1 MASLGILSPSPPAEA
16 MRARRAV
23 PGQLGL
29 DLTPRRGKRPRV
41 VGYCRVS
48 SEAQA
53 QDGLS
58 LGTQERM
65 IRSYCTMRGLHL
77 TEIVIDPGVSGGKA
91 LRRRK
96 GGRRVI
102 ELLDGGAVAGVVTV
116 AIDRMFRNVLDCLE
130 VVQRWNERGVGFHVV
145 EFGGVPVDSTTAM
158 GSLFLLFAAGFAE
171 FHRKRTSEK
180 VKQVMADK
188 AARGEWRGGHPP
200 LGWRVVGK
208 RLEEDPDEQ
217 RAIRLMHT
225 LRKRGLSHWQIA
237 RKLDGVIPSKRGKRW
252 HEGTVIRQL
261 RDKVVTPH
269 SRDGYSAAFHRRLRY
284 HRERGASLRELPRL
298 MLRDQYEPV
307 GTKFHHASFARMLR
321 GVPRG
326 EEVRA

>member
-1 MASLGILSPSPPAEA
+1 MSTELQSTE
-16 MRARRAV
+16 
-23 PGQLGL
+23 
-29 DLTPRRGKRPRV
+29 
-41 VGYCRVS
+41 
-48 SEAQA
+48 
-53 QDGLS
+53 GLS

-65 IRSYCTMRGLHL
+65 IRSYCAMRGLHL

-96 GGRRVI
+96 GGKRVI
-102 ELLDGGAVAGVVTV
+102 ELLDGGAVSGVVTV

-130 VVQRWNERGVGFHVV
+130 MVQRWNERGVGFHVV
-145 EFGGVPVDSTTAM
+145 EFGGVPIDSTTAI

-180 VKQVMADK
+180 VRQVIRDK
-188 AARGEWRGGHPP
+188 TARGEWRGGHPP
-200 LGWRVVGK
+200 LGWRLVGK

-217 RAIRLMHT
+217 RAIRLMVKW
-225 LRKRGLSHWQIA
+225 RKEGLSHWQIA
-237 RKLDGVIPSKRGKRW
+237 RKLDQVIPSKRGKRW
-252 HEGTVIRQL
+252 HENSVIRQL
-261 RDKVVTPH
+261 KDKVVVPH

-284 HRERGASLRELPRL
+284 HRERGASLRELPKL

-326 EEVRA
+326 REVRA